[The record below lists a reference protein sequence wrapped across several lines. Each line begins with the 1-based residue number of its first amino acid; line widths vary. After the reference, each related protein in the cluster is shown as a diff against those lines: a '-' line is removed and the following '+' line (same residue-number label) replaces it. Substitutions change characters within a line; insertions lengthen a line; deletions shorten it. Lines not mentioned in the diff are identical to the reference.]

1 MSLINDALKKAQ
13 RLRLEQQA
21 AASGDAPAG
30 EIRKRARPMR
40 AQLLALLI
48 AGGTVLV
55 VFSVIITVYLLNRD
69 SNLTSTPAPLANPA
83 PIVDASA
90 PSPVIVAPVIP
101 AAPNNPTPPTV
112 IPQPVDTAATPPVA
126 SPPAIVVPDPV
137 APTATPPAPTAT
149 STPVAP
155 PTAESSAPSPASS
168 APADT
173 PAAVPPAVAAAVEAI
188 APAPDMRAQQFVDA
202 LRVTGIRAAG
212 DDSKVLMNDRVYRVN
227 DIVDRNLGLK
237 LIKVAP
243 DSLLF
248 SDPTGAT
255 YTKIF

>member
-21 AASGDAPAG
+21 AARGDAPAG

-40 AQLLALLI
+40 AQLLVLLI

-69 SNLTSTPAPLANPA
+69 SNVTPTPAPLAKSA
-83 PIVDASA
+83 PVVDSSA
-90 PSPVIVAPVIP
+90 PSPVIVAPTIP
-101 AAPNNPTPPTV
+101 PSSSNAAPPALAA
-112 IPQPVDTAATPPVA
+112 QPVNAVSA
-126 SPPAIVVPDPV
+126 PPAIVVPETV
-137 APTATPPAPTAT
+137 APATTPPAPVATGDTAVAAAPVE
-149 STPVAP
+149 STASRATPSAP
-155 PTAESSAPSPASS
+155 P
-168 APADT
+168 DT
-173 PAAVPPAVAAAVEAI
+173 PAAVPSAVAAAVEAI
-188 APAPDMRAQQFVDA
+188 APSPDVRAQQFVDA
-202 LRVTGIRAAG
+202 LRVTGIRASG

-227 DIVDRNLGLK
+227 DIVDRSLGLK

-248 SDPTGAT
+248 ADPTGAT

>member
-1 MSLINDALKKAQ
+1 MSLINEALKKAQ

-21 AASGDAPAG
+21 SAAGDVSAG

-40 AQLLALLI
+40 AQLLVLLV
-48 AGGTVLV
+48 AGATVLV

-69 SNLTSTPAPLANPA
+69 STDTPAPAPVAKTSTPA
-83 PIVDASA
+83 VDPSA
-90 PSPVIVAPVIP
+90 PSPVIVAPAIASASSIATP
-101 AAPNNPTPPTV
+101 AVAVTEPVAANPTPP
-112 IPQPVDTAATPPVA
+112 
-126 SPPAIVVPDPV
+126 AIVAPATVVPAASTEV
-137 APTATPPAPTAT
+137 LPPAPTTVVDTLAT
-149 STPVAP
+149 SPAGSSAATAVSTAP
-155 PTAESSAPSPASS
+155 PTETAP
-168 APADT
+168 
-173 PAAVPPAVAAAVEAI
+173 VPPAVAAAVEAI
-188 APAPDMRAQQFVDA
+188 APAPDTRAQQYVDA
-202 LRVTGIRAAG
+202 LRVTGIRASG

-227 DIVDRNLGLK
+227 DIVDRALGLK